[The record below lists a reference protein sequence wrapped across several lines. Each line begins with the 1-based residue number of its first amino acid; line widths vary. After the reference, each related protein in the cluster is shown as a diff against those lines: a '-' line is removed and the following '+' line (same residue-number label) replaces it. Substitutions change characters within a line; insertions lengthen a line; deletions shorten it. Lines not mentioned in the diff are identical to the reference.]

1 MSTDPMSTVQFAVA
15 ARELSRAARALGLV
29 APSFRC
35 PPRLV
40 GAQRSLRRYRGG
52 VAVAVQLRDRPWA
65 AVVGDMIEGVVVAN
79 ELRPPH
85 SDRVRTDLWQVLQPE
100 AAVSGASA
108 GQAA

>member
-1 MSTDPMSTVQFAVA
+1 MSTDPMSTVQFAAA
-15 ARELSRAARALGLV
+15 ARELSRASRALGLV

-52 VAVAVQLRDRPWA
+52 VAVAVQLRDRPWS

-79 ELRPPH
+79 ALRPPH
-85 SDRVRTDLWQVLQPE
+85 SDRVRTDLWQAIQPDV
-100 AAVSGASA
+100 ASGATAA

>member
-1 MSTDPMSTVQFAVA
+1 MSTVQFAAA
-15 ARELSRAARALGLV
+15 ARELSRAARAAGLV

-52 VAVAVQLRDRPWA
+52 VAVAVQLRNRPWT

-79 ELRPPH
+79 GLRPPH
-85 SDRVRTDLWQVLQPE
+85 SDRLRTDLWQVLQPD
-100 AAVSGASA
+100 AASGGPSA
-108 GQAA
+108 ADRAA